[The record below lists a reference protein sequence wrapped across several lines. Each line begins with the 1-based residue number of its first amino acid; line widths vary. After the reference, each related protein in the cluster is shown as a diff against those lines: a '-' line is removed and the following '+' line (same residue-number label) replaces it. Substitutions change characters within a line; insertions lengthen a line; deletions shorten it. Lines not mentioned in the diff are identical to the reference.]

1 VRRMTVVEQEK
12 VLSEKV
18 QIIDDLHHDL
28 DAAQTT
34 LKHKD
39 TEVTDLKDKLDESL
53 QKLRECRDKLKENE
67 NGR

>member
-1 VRRMTVVEQEK
+1 MTVVEQEK

-28 DAAQTT
+28 DAVQTT

-39 TEVTDLKDKLDESL
+39 AEITDLKDKLEESL